1 MNIAYAF
8 RRSTFYPY
16 NGDLRGLPEA
26 PARGRF
32 LRRVKDIGF
41 DGIELGTDTLGGA
54 DALKTDVVEIREEL
68 EDNGVPC
75 VAVRAGGGFHDPRV
89 AADNRR
95 ALEKAVDVADWVGAG
110 IVNTTVG
117 TPPRFPNA
125 PGVTA
130 GESTSQGA
138 SRTATEDD
146 FLRTSR
152 VLREVGD
159 LAGAKGIAITVEV
172 HQHSIADN
180 SWSTLHLLEL
190 AGTPHVL
197 ANPDLGNIYWCYDVP
212 EETSEQAILALAPQ
226 SKYWHCKNL
235 HRVHHPENERA
246 VFIRVPLPDGDIDY
260 RFAMSAMLEAGFDGY
275 LAVEGA
281 TLGDQLHA
289 DRRSFEYVKR
299 VLEEARVDIDADS
312 SRPLS

>member
-1 MNIAYAF
+1 MKIAYAF

-16 NGDLRGLPEA
+16 NASPRALPDA

-41 DGIELGTDTLGGA
+41 DGIELGID
-54 DALKTDVVEIREEL
+54 DVVGPDAAESGVAELRKEL
-68 EDNGVPC
+68 EDNGIPC
-75 VAVRAGGGFHDPRV
+75 VAVRVGGGFHDPRV

-95 ALEKAVDVADWVGAG
+95 ALEKAVDIAAWVGSG

-125 PGVTA
+125 PGVST

-138 SRTATEDD
+138 SRTATEED
-146 FLRTSR
+146 FLRTAR
-152 VLREVGD
+152 VLHEVGEV
-159 LAGAKGIAITVEV
+159 AGARGVAITIEV

-180 SWSTLHLLEL
+180 SWSALHLLEL
-190 AGTPHVL
+190 AGSPHVL

-212 EETSEQAILALAPQ
+212 EETSEQAILALAPH
-226 SKYWHCKNL
+226 SGYWHCKNL
-235 HRVHHPENERA
+235 HRVHIPENERS

-260 RFAMSAMLEAGFDGY
+260 RFAISAMLDAGFDGY

-289 DRRSFEYVKR
+289 DRRSLAYVKH
-299 VLEEARVDIDADS
+299 VLEEARVDMDLDP
-312 SRPLS
+312 SRPPS